1 MLPGGVLGTS
11 ASRKKGDQV
20 RRNSIFTKR
29 WVKGSAV
36 LVATA
41 ATLVFANPQQAIATP
56 LKGVDSA
63 TVSQS
68 ASNVVDIDFADG
80 IKGRITFLEDGIFR
94 YNVDPKGEFSDY
106 ATPRSKSHTAK
117 IQAQP
122 DTSDTYSK
130 PSATVADKGDTIEI
144 TGGKATV
151 ILDKAT
157 GKMSIKSGDR
167 VVVSESASLDL
178 DKKGTVQTLAKEKS
192 ENFFGGGTQNGRF
205 LHTNQTIAISNT
217 NNWTDGGVASPNPFY
232 WTSDGYGVLRN
243 TFAEGSYDFGS
254 TDSSTVT
261 TLHSENEFDAYY
273 FVATNEGA
281 SNVATEML
289 QDYYK
294 VTGNPVLLPE
304 YGFYLGHL
312 NAYNR
317 DGWSTTSGQ
326 KKWET
331 KGSKSSS
338 EKGDVKYESGMSTGY
353 KLDGTLA
360 AETLNGE
367 GPTVD
372 AENMKATDFDRQF
385 SARQVIDDYEDNDM
399 PLGWFLPND
408 GYGAGYGQNGY
419 YKTGGVNS
427 DGASSADRLNA
438 VRANVDNLKK
448 FTEYANSKGVS
459 TGLWTQSNLEPDS
472 NPETPWHLLRDFD
485 AEVKTG
491 GITTL
496 KTDVAWV
503 GSGYSFGL
511 NGIKTAYDTVTTGAN
526 KRPNII
532 TLDGWAGTQ
541 RFGGIWTGDQYG
553 GNWEYIRF
561 HIPTSIGQSLS
572 GNPNIGSDMDGI
584 FGGDPIISARDY
596 QWKTFTPSML
606 DMDGWGTYRKSPMTH
621 GDPYTGIS
629 RFYLKLKAQLM
640 PYIYTSAASAAN
652 IDTGNGDAGLP
663 MIRAML
669 LSDNSEY
676 AASTSTQ
683 YQYMFGE
690 NFLVA
695 PVYQDTQADENGNDI
710 RNGIYLPNYG
720 TDENPTIWI
729 DYFSGKQYRGGQV
742 LNNYEAPLWKLPLFV
757 KANAIVPMYAENNNP
772 EAVSDTN
779 TKGTDRSQ
787 RIVEFFAT
795 EGDGTFTQYEDD
807 GSSIENNTTEDDSY
821 GTIDNISYG
830 EHVSTVYRSKA
841 AGGTATFTAEASQ
854 GGYNGYDSNR
864 TTTFVAN
871 VSAKPM
877 SVVAKNGGSALNV
890 VEVDSQETFDTATPE
905 AGQAVYFY
913 SETPNLNH
921 YGSDVDGTEAERG
934 ESFNNTKI
942 TTNPKV
948 YVKFAKTDVAAAAQ
962 TLELGGFV
970 NADATLTADRLNESL
985 SAPTNLAAP
994 EDVTTPTSIKLTWGK
1009 VDGATSYD
1017 LKVDGTVFAV
1027 GDAAE
1032 FTHTDLAYN
1041 SKHTYQIRSRNAEG
1055 YSAWSDVLEANSALD
1070 PWRNVPDAEQIT
1082 WEGSLYGS
1090 HKAELAF
1097 DHEFQSG
1104 DGGFHSGGN
1113 DLGKALTVDYG
1124 RAYKLDKLE
1133 YYPRDDAGNG
1143 TVTKM
1148 RVETSLDGVHWTSQ
1162 EVDWARS
1169 ADCKTVAFDGTVAA
1183 RYVRMT
1189 PLASVG
1195 NFFSASEI
1203 AIYKTDGTDGFAVGS
1218 NLNKA
1223 TISDGDYSNMK
1234 NYLGLENREPDTPTF
1249 GSQIRD
1255 HFADLNDNGVYDVY
1269 DYSFTM
1275 AGLDGGTKQKG
1286 KVAGSLAVIPS
1297 KTEVEAGD
1305 EITVDVYAADAKNV
1319 NALGALVNFKSDQF
1333 EFVSE
1338 SIAQDGSTAGMEN
1351 LSREKVQFADRTQ
1364 TINLAFANRGDGK
1377 LYNGTGA
1384 VASFKLKAKTAG
1396 KVELPSTSWLIGPAC
1411 DALEFASDGTVT
1423 MPDVPQPTVAEYGQ
1437 DAFNITMTNDEL
1449 TTDDGT
1455 NVEKLI
1461 QQKSYNALF
1470 DNNEGDNG
1478 FEFLWNWNANWD
1490 SEGKLP
1496 SYVKLPTTMTF
1507 AFKTPSKL
1515 DSVEVVN
1522 RNGGN
1527 GTVQK
1532 IKAVVT
1538 FEDGSTQEFAG
1549 GEYDSFRARYAFG
1562 FSAENKGKKATK
1574 VEVTP
1579 LEASGDQ
1586 MLTLREVNF
1595 NYTQGVEAIEGVEL
1609 GKNQTEFFEGDVTLV
1624 DAKATPES
1632 AGYPYVTVESSD
1644 PSVVSVSAVQAGDS
1658 VSYYLR
1664 ANKAGKATITVA
1676 SVLDPSKTASY
1687 EVEVKAGVDTSALVA
1702 ALSKAA
1708 GYSESVYTKDSYAA
1722 ITTAVEAAQKLL
1734 DGGQGS
1740 YSKKDVA
1747 DATVKIEKAIDG
1759 LKMRPVD
1766 EKILINTPENRK
1778 NVKVARFSSEADYE
1792 GSNAV
1797 NALDGDERTL
1807 WHSDWAHGTGMPQY
1821 LSVDLG
1827 RDYDL
1832 TDVTFLP
1839 RQDGGTNGDIFEAEI
1854 LVSDTADG
1862 YEMGTAA
1869 SMGTFAFDNDGRVL
1883 TDRGDW
1889 KQMSFGAARGRYVTV
1904 KVIHAGGGDVDAYC
1918 SMAELKFYGTA
1929 VLDPV
1934 AKDDLATAIEKV
1946 DAEVAAGDLKAG
1958 DYTEAS
1964 WTALENALASA
1975 RAILSDENA
1984 TQDEVDQALRA
1995 LESARGALEK
2005 TPVAPVEN
2013 PTKKQLKALVKQ
2025 AKETDTRGKTAE
2037 SVKALTD
2044 AITYAEDVLGDENAS
2059 DTQIQAAYGQL
2070 KLAIES
2076 LKDAD
2081 SGNQGGSGN
2090 QGSGNGSNGGNQAGK
2105 PAGDK
2110 AQGSKKNGSA
2120 IPNTGDQTAATVA
2133 TVGGLGAIIAAIGAF
2148 FHRRSKAK

>member
-1 MLPGGVLGTS
+1 
-11 ASRKKGDQV
+11 
-20 RRNSIFTKR
+20 
-29 WVKGSAV
+29 
-36 LVATA
+36 
-41 ATLVFANPQQAIATP
+41 
-56 LKGVDSA
+56 
-63 TVSQS
+63 
-68 ASNVVDIDFADG
+68 
-80 IKGRITFLEDGIFR
+80 
-94 YNVDPKGEFSDY
+94 
-106 ATPRSKSHTAK
+106 
-117 IQAQP
+117 
-122 DTSDTYSK
+122 
-130 PSATVADKGDTIEI
+130 
-144 TGGKATV
+144 
-151 ILDKAT
+151 
-157 GKMSIKSGDR
+157 
-167 VVVSESASLDL
+167 
-178 DKKGTVQTLAKEKS
+178 
-192 ENFFGGGTQNGRF
+192 
-205 LHTNQTIAISNT
+205 
-217 NNWTDGGVASPNPFY
+217 
-232 WTSDGYGVLRN
+232 
-243 TFAEGSYDFGS
+243 
-254 TDSSTVT
+254 
-261 TLHSENEFDAYY
+261 
-273 FVATNEGA
+273 
-281 SNVATEML
+281 
-289 QDYYK
+289 
-294 VTGNPVLLPE
+294 
-304 YGFYLGHL
+304 
-312 NAYNR
+312 
-317 DGWSTTSGQ
+317 
-326 KKWET
+326 
-331 KGSKSSS
+331 
-338 EKGDVKYESGMSTGY
+338 
-353 KLDGTLA
+353 
-360 AETLNGE
+360 
-367 GPTVD
+367 
-372 AENMKATDFDRQF
+372 
-385 SARQVIDDYEDNDM
+385 
-399 PLGWFLPND
+399 
-408 GYGAGYGQNGY
+408 
-419 YKTGGVNS
+419 
-427 DGASSADRLNA
+427 
-438 VRANVDNLKK
+438 
-448 FTEYANSKGVS
+448 
-459 TGLWTQSNLEPDS
+459 
-472 NPETPWHLLRDFD
+472 
-485 AEVKTG
+485 
-491 GITTL
+491 
-496 KTDVAWV
+496 
-503 GSGYSFGL
+503 
-511 NGIKTAYDTVTTGAN
+511 
-526 KRPNII
+526 
-532 TLDGWAGTQ
+532 
-541 RFGGIWTGDQYG
+541 
-553 GNWEYIRF
+553 
-561 HIPTSIGQSLS
+561 
-572 GNPNIGSDMDGI
+572 
-584 FGGDPIISARDY
+584 
-596 QWKTFTPSML
+596 ML

-652 IDTGNGDAGLP
+652 IDTGNGDTGLP

-695 PVYQDTQADENGNDI
+695 PVYQDTQADENGNDV

-772 EAVSDTN
+772 EAVTETN
-779 TKGTDRSQ
+779 TKGTNRSQ

-795 EGDGTFTQYEDD
+795 EGEGSFTQYEDD

-830 EHVSTVYRSKA
+830 EHVSTVYKSSVV
-841 AGGTATFTAEASQ
+841 GGTATFTAEASQ
-854 GGYNGYDSNR
+854 GGYSGYDSNR

-871 VSAKPM
+871 VSAKPT
-877 SVVAKNGGSALNV
+877 SVSAKNGGSALNV
-890 VEVDSQETFDTATPE
+890 VEVDSQEAFDAATPE

-913 SETPNLNH
+913 NETPNLNH
-921 YGSDVDGTEAERG
+921 YGSDAGSTEAEQG

-948 YVKFAKTDVAAAAQ
+948 YVKFAKTDVATAAQ
-962 TLELGGFV
+962 TLELGDFV
-970 NADATLTADRLNESL
+970 NADATLAADRFNENL
-985 SAPTNLAAP
+985 SAPANLAAP
-994 EDVTTPTSIKLTWGK
+994 EDATTPTSIKLTWGK

-1041 SKHTYQIRSRNAEG
+1041 SKHTYQIRSRNADG

-1070 PWRNVPDAEQIT
+1070 PWRNVPEAEEIT

-1148 RVETSLDGVHWTSQ
+1148 RIETSLDGVHWTTQ
-1162 EVDWARS
+1162 EVDWERS
-1169 ADCKTVAFDGTVAA
+1169 AACKTVAFDGAVAA

-1223 TISDGDYSNMK
+1223 TVSDGDYSNMK
-1234 NYLGLENREPDTPTF
+1234 NYLGLENREPDTSTF
-1249 GSQIRD
+1249 DSQIRA
-1255 HFADLNDNGVYDVY
+1255 HFADLNGNGVYDVY

-1275 AGLDGGTKQKG
+1275 AALDGGTKQKG
-1286 KVAGSLAVIPS
+1286 KAAGTLAVIPS
-1297 KTEVEAGD
+1297 KMEVEAGD
-1305 EITVDVYAADAKNV
+1305 EITVDVYATDAENI
-1319 NALGALVNFKSDQF
+1319 NALGALVNFNSDQF
-1333 EFVSE
+1333 EYVSE
-1338 SIAQDGSTAGMEN
+1338 SIAQDASTAGMEN
-1351 LSREKVQFADRTQ
+1351 LSREKVQFTDGHQ
-1364 TINLAFANRGDGK
+1364 TINLAFANRGDAK
-1377 LYNGTGA
+1377 LFNSTGV

-1396 KVELPSTSWLIGPAC
+1396 KVELPSTSWLVGPAC
-1411 DALEFASDGTVT
+1411 DALEFVSDGTVT
-1423 MPDVPQPTVAEYGQ
+1423 MPGVPQPTKSEYVR
-1437 DAFNITMTNDEL
+1437 DAFDITMTNDEL
-1449 TTDDGT
+1449 PTDDGT

-1461 QQKSYNALF
+1461 QQKSYDGLF
-1470 DNNEGDNG
+1470 DNNEGGND
-1478 FEFLWNWNANWD
+1478 FEFLWNYGPNWID
-1490 SEGKLP
+1490 GKMP
-1496 SYVKLPTTMTF
+1496 TYVKLPATMTF

-1532 IKAVVT
+1532 IKSVVT
-1538 FEDGSTQEFAG
+1538 FEDGSTQEFSG
-1549 GEYDSFRARYAFG
+1549 GSFDSYQARYAFG
-1562 FSAENKGKKATK
+1562 LSAENKGKKATK
-1574 VEVTP
+1574 VEITP

-1586 MLTLREVNF
+1586 MLTLREINF

-1609 GKNQTEFFEGDVTLV
+1609 GKNQTEFFEGDVSLV

-1687 EVEVKAGVDTSALVA
+1687 EVEVKAGVDTSALMA

-1722 ITTAVEAAQKLL
+1722 LTAAVEAAQKLL

-1747 DATVKIEKAIDG
+1747 DATAKIEKAIDG

-1766 EKILINTPENRK
+1766 EKSLINTPENRE
-1778 NVKVARFSSEADYE
+1778 NVKVTGFSSEADYE

-1797 NALDGDERTL
+1797 NALDGDEQTL
-1807 WHSDWAHGTGMPQY
+1807 WHSDWAYKAGMPQY
-1821 LSVDLG
+1821 LTVDLG

-1839 RQDGGTNGDIFEAEI
+1839 RQDGGTNGDIFEAEV

-1862 YEMGTAA
+1862 YEMGPAT
-1869 SMGTFAFDNDGRVL
+1869 SMGTFTFDNDGRVL

-1904 KVIHAGGGDVDAYC
+1904 KVLHAGGGSVDAYC

-1929 VLDPV
+1929 VPNPV
-1934 AKDDLATAIEKV
+1934 AKDDLTAAIEKV
-1946 DAEVAAGDLKAG
+1946 DAEVAAGDLKAS
-1958 DYTEAS
+1958 DYTDAS
-1964 WTALENALASA
+1964 WTAFQNALASA
-1975 RAILSDENA
+1975 RAILNDENA
-1984 TQDEVDQALRA
+1984 TQDEVDQALKA
-1995 LESARGALEK
+1995 LESARDALEK
-2005 TPVAPVEN
+2005 TPVTPVEN

-2025 AKETDTRGKTAE
+2025 AKETDTRGKTDE

-2059 DTQIQAAYGQL
+2059 DIQLQAAYDQL

-2110 AQGSKKNGSA
+2110 AQGSKKSGSA

-2133 TVGGLGAIIAAIGAF
+2133 AVGGLGAIIAAIGAF
-2148 FHRRSKAK
+2148 FHCRSKAK

>member
-1 MLPGGVLGTS
+1 
-11 ASRKKGDQV
+11 
-20 RRNSIFTKR
+20 
-29 WVKGSAV
+29 
-36 LVATA
+36 
-41 ATLVFANPQQAIATP
+41 
-56 LKGVDSA
+56 
-63 TVSQS
+63 
-68 ASNVVDIDFADG
+68 
-80 IKGRITFLEDGIFR
+80 
-94 YNVDPKGEFSDY
+94 
-106 ATPRSKSHTAK
+106 
-117 IQAQP
+117 
-122 DTSDTYSK
+122 
-130 PSATVADKGDTIEI
+130 
-144 TGGKATV
+144 
-151 ILDKAT
+151 
-157 GKMSIKSGDR
+157 
-167 VVVSESASLDL
+167 
-178 DKKGTVQTLAKEKS
+178 
-192 ENFFGGGTQNGRF
+192 
-205 LHTNQTIAISNT
+205 
-217 NNWTDGGVASPNPFY
+217 
-232 WTSDGYGVLRN
+232 
-243 TFAEGSYDFGS
+243 
-254 TDSSTVT
+254 
-261 TLHSENEFDAYY
+261 
-273 FVATNEGA
+273 
-281 SNVATEML
+281 
-289 QDYYK
+289 
-294 VTGNPVLLPE
+294 
-304 YGFYLGHL
+304 
-312 NAYNR
+312 
-317 DGWSTTSGQ
+317 
-326 KKWET
+326 
-331 KGSKSSS
+331 
-338 EKGDVKYESGMSTGY
+338 
-353 KLDGTLA
+353 
-360 AETLNGE
+360 
-367 GPTVD
+367 
-372 AENMKATDFDRQF
+372 
-385 SARQVIDDYEDNDM
+385 
-399 PLGWFLPND
+399 
-408 GYGAGYGQNGY
+408 
-419 YKTGGVNS
+419 
-427 DGASSADRLNA
+427 
-438 VRANVDNLKK
+438 
-448 FTEYANSKGVS
+448 
-459 TGLWTQSNLEPDS
+459 
-472 NPETPWHLLRDFD
+472 
-485 AEVKTG
+485 
-491 GITTL
+491 
-496 KTDVAWV
+496 
-503 GSGYSFGL
+503 
-511 NGIKTAYDTVTTGAN
+511 
-526 KRPNII
+526 
-532 TLDGWAGTQ
+532 
-541 RFGGIWTGDQYG
+541 
-553 GNWEYIRF
+553 
-561 HIPTSIGQSLS
+561 
-572 GNPNIGSDMDGI
+572 
-584 FGGDPIISARDY
+584 
-596 QWKTFTPSML
+596 ML

-652 IDTGNGDAGLP
+652 IDTGNGDTGLP

-695 PVYQDTQADENGNDI
+695 PVYQDTQADENGNDV

-772 EAVSDTN
+772 EAVTETN
-779 TKGTDRSQ
+779 TKGTNRSQ

-795 EGDGTFTQYEDD
+795 EGEGSFTQYEDD
-807 GSSIENNTTEDDSY
+807 GSSIENNATEDDSY

-830 EHVSTVYRSKA
+830 EHVSTVYKSSVV
-841 AGGTATFTAEASQ
+841 GGTATFTAEASQ
-854 GGYNGYDSNR
+854 GGYSGYDSNR

-871 VSAKPM
+871 VSAKPT
-877 SVVAKNGGSALNV
+877 SVSAKNGGSALNV
-890 VEVDSQETFDTATPE
+890 VEVDSQEAFDAATPE

-913 SETPNLNH
+913 NETPNLNH
-921 YGSDVDGTEAERG
+921 YGSDAGSTEAEQG

-948 YVKFAKTDVAAAAQ
+948 YVKFAKTDVATAAQ
-962 TLELGGFV
+962 TLELGDFV
-970 NADATLTADRLNESL
+970 NADATLAADRFNENL
-985 SAPTNLAAP
+985 SAPANLAAP
-994 EDVTTPTSIKLTWGK
+994 EDATTPTSIKLTWGK

-1041 SKHTYQIRSRNAEG
+1041 SKHTYQIRSRNADG

-1070 PWRNVPDAEQIT
+1070 PWRNVPEAEEIT

-1148 RVETSLDGVHWTSQ
+1148 RIETSLDGVHWTTQ
-1162 EVDWARS
+1162 EVDWERS
-1169 ADCKTVAFDGTVAA
+1169 AACKTVAFDGAVAA

-1223 TISDGDYSNMK
+1223 TVSDGDYSNMK
-1234 NYLGLENREPDTPTF
+1234 NYLGLENREPDTSTF
-1249 GSQIRD
+1249 DSQIRA
-1255 HFADLNDNGVYDVY
+1255 HFADLNGNGVYDVY

-1275 AGLDGGTKQKG
+1275 AALDGGTKQKG
-1286 KVAGSLAVIPS
+1286 KAAGTLAVIPS
-1297 KTEVEAGD
+1297 KMEVEAGD
-1305 EITVDVYAADAKNV
+1305 EITVDVYATDAENI
-1319 NALGALVNFKSDQF
+1319 NALGALVNFNSDQF
-1333 EFVSE
+1333 EYVSE
-1338 SIAQDGSTAGMEN
+1338 SIAQDASTAGMEN
-1351 LSREKVQFADRTQ
+1351 LSREKVQFTDGHQ
-1364 TINLAFANRGDGK
+1364 TINLAFANRGDAK
-1377 LYNGTGA
+1377 LFNSTGV

-1396 KVELPSTSWLIGPAC
+1396 KVELPSTSWLVGPAC
-1411 DALEFASDGTVT
+1411 DALEFVSDGTVT
-1423 MPDVPQPTVAEYGQ
+1423 MPGVPQPTKSEYGR
-1437 DAFNITMTNDEL
+1437 DAFDITMTNDEL
-1449 TTDDGT
+1449 PTDDGT

-1461 QQKSYNALF
+1461 QQKSYDGLF
-1470 DNNEGDNG
+1470 DNNEGGND
-1478 FEFLWNWNANWD
+1478 FEFLWNYGPNWID
-1490 SEGKLP
+1490 GKMP
-1496 SYVKLPTTMTF
+1496 TYVKLPATMTF

-1532 IKAVVT
+1532 IKSVVT
-1538 FEDGSTQEFAG
+1538 FEDGSTQEFSG
-1549 GEYDSFRARYAFG
+1549 GSFDSYQARYAFG
-1562 FSAENKGKKATK
+1562 LSAENKGKKATK
-1574 VEVTP
+1574 VEITP

-1586 MLTLREVNF
+1586 MLTLREINF

-1687 EVEVKAGVDTSALVA
+1687 EVEVKAGVDTSALMA

-1722 ITTAVEAAQKLL
+1722 LTAAVEAAQKLL

-1747 DATVKIEKAIDG
+1747 DATAKIEKAIDG

-1766 EKILINTPENRK
+1766 EKSLINTPENRE
-1778 NVKVARFSSEADYE
+1778 NVKVTGFSSEADYE

-1797 NALDGDERTL
+1797 NALDGDEQTL
-1807 WHSDWAHGTGMPQY
+1807 WHSDWAYKAGMPQY
-1821 LSVDLG
+1821 LTVDLG

-1869 SMGTFAFDNDGRVL
+1869 SMGTFAFDNDGCVL

-1904 KVIHAGGGDVDAYC
+1904 KVIHAGGDDVDAYC

-1929 VLDPV
+1929 VPDPV

-1975 RAILSDENA
+1975 RAILSDEDA

-2005 TPVAPVEN
+2005 TPVVPVEN

-2025 AKETDTRGKTAE
+2025 AKETDTRGKTDE

-2059 DTQIQAAYGQL
+2059 DTQLQAAYDQL

-2076 LKDAD
+2076 LRDAD

-2120 IPNTGDQTAATVA
+2120 IPNTGDQTAATVV

>member
-1 MLPGGVLGTS
+1 M
-11 ASRKKGDQV
+11 
-20 RRNSIFTKR
+20 
-29 WVKGSAV
+29 SAV
-36 LVATA
+36 
-41 ATLVFANPQQAIATP
+41 P
-56 LKGVDSA
+56 
-63 TVSQS
+63 
-68 ASNVVDIDFADG
+68 DIDFADG

-367 GPTVD
+367 GPSVD
-372 AENMKATDFDRQF
+372 TENMKATDFDRQF

-448 FTEYANSKGVS
+448 FTEYANSKGVN
-459 TGLWTQSNLEPDS
+459 TGLWTQS
-472 NPETPWHLLRDFD
+472 
-485 AEVKTG
+485 
-491 GITTL
+491 
-496 KTDVAWV
+496 
-503 GSGYSFGL
+503 
-511 NGIKTAYDTVTTGAN
+511 
-526 KRPNII
+526 
-532 TLDGWAGTQ
+532 
-541 RFGGIWTGDQYG
+541 
-553 GNWEYIRF
+553 
-561 HIPTSIGQSLS
+561 
-572 GNPNIGSDMDGI
+572 
-584 FGGDPIISARDY
+584 
-596 QWKTFTPSML
+596 
-606 DMDGWGTYRKSPMTH
+606 
-621 GDPYTGIS
+621 
-629 RFYLKLKAQLM
+629 
-640 PYIYTSAASAAN
+640 
-652 IDTGNGDAGLP
+652 
-663 MIRAML
+663 
-669 LSDNSEY
+669 
-676 AASTSTQ
+676 
-683 YQYMFGE
+683 
-690 NFLVA
+690 
-695 PVYQDTQADENGNDI
+695 
-710 RNGIYLPNYG
+710 
-720 TDENPTIWI
+720 
-729 DYFSGKQYRGGQV
+729 
-742 LNNYEAPLWKLPLFV
+742 
-757 KANAIVPMYAENNNP
+757 
-772 EAVSDTN
+772 
-779 TKGTDRSQ
+779 
-787 RIVEFFAT
+787 
-795 EGDGTFTQYEDD
+795 
-807 GSSIENNTTEDDSY
+807 
-821 GTIDNISYG
+821 
-830 EHVSTVYRSKA
+830 
-841 AGGTATFTAEASQ
+841 
-854 GGYNGYDSNR
+854 
-864 TTTFVAN
+864 
-871 VSAKPM
+871 
-877 SVVAKNGGSALNV
+877 
-890 VEVDSQETFDTATPE
+890 
-905 AGQAVYFY
+905 
-913 SETPNLNH
+913 
-921 YGSDVDGTEAERG
+921 
-934 ESFNNTKI
+934 
-942 TTNPKV
+942 
-948 YVKFAKTDVAAAAQ
+948 
-962 TLELGGFV
+962 
-970 NADATLTADRLNESL
+970 
-985 SAPTNLAAP
+985 
-994 EDVTTPTSIKLTWGK
+994 
-1009 VDGATSYD
+1009 
-1017 LKVDGTVFAV
+1017 
-1027 GDAAE
+1027 
-1032 FTHTDLAYN
+1032 
-1041 SKHTYQIRSRNAEG
+1041 
-1055 YSAWSDVLEANSALD
+1055 
-1070 PWRNVPDAEQIT
+1070 
-1082 WEGSLYGS
+1082 
-1090 HKAELAF
+1090 
-1097 DHEFQSG
+1097 
-1104 DGGFHSGGN
+1104 
-1113 DLGKALTVDYG
+1113 
-1124 RAYKLDKLE
+1124 
-1133 YYPRDDAGNG
+1133 
-1143 TVTKM
+1143 
-1148 RVETSLDGVHWTSQ
+1148 
-1162 EVDWARS
+1162 
-1169 ADCKTVAFDGTVAA
+1169 
-1183 RYVRMT
+1183 
-1189 PLASVG
+1189 
-1195 NFFSASEI
+1195 
-1203 AIYKTDGTDGFAVGS
+1203 
-1218 NLNKA
+1218 
-1223 TISDGDYSNMK
+1223 
-1234 NYLGLENREPDTPTF
+1234 NREPDTPTF

-1423 MPDVPQPTVAEYGQ
+1423 MPDAPQPTVAEYGQ

-1478 FEFLWNWNANWD
+1478 FEFLWNLPGNWD

-1562 FSAENKGKKATK
+1562 LSAENKGKKATK

-1664 ANKAGKATITVA
+1664 ANKAGKAKITVA

-1722 ITTAVEAAQKLL
+1722 LTAAVEAAQKLL

-1747 DATVKIEKAIDG
+1747 DATAKIEKAIDG

-1778 NVKVARFSSEADYE
+1778 NVKVAGFSSEADYE

-1889 KQMSFGAARGRYVTV
+1889 KQMSFGAVRGRYVTV
-1904 KVIHAGGGDVDAYC
+1904 KVIHAGGGNVDAYC

-1929 VLDPV
+1929 VPDPV

-2025 AKETDTRGKTAE
+2025 AKETDTRGKTTE

-2044 AITYAEDVLGDENAS
+2044 AITYAEDVLGEENAS
-2059 DTQIQAAYGQL
+2059 DTQLQAAYDQL

>member
-1 MLPGGVLGTS
+1 
-11 ASRKKGDQV
+11 
-20 RRNSIFTKR
+20 
-29 WVKGSAV
+29 
-36 LVATA
+36 
-41 ATLVFANPQQAIATP
+41 
-56 LKGVDSA
+56 
-63 TVSQS
+63 
-68 ASNVVDIDFADG
+68 
-80 IKGRITFLEDGIFR
+80 
-94 YNVDPKGEFSDY
+94 
-106 ATPRSKSHTAK
+106 
-117 IQAQP
+117 
-122 DTSDTYSK
+122 
-130 PSATVADKGDTIEI
+130 
-144 TGGKATV
+144 
-151 ILDKAT
+151 
-157 GKMSIKSGDR
+157 
-167 VVVSESASLDL
+167 
-178 DKKGTVQTLAKEKS
+178 
-192 ENFFGGGTQNGRF
+192 
-205 LHTNQTIAISNT
+205 
-217 NNWTDGGVASPNPFY
+217 
-232 WTSDGYGVLRN
+232 
-243 TFAEGSYDFGS
+243 
-254 TDSSTVT
+254 
-261 TLHSENEFDAYY
+261 
-273 FVATNEGA
+273 
-281 SNVATEML
+281 
-289 QDYYK
+289 
-294 VTGNPVLLPE
+294 
-304 YGFYLGHL
+304 
-312 NAYNR
+312 
-317 DGWSTTSGQ
+317 
-326 KKWET
+326 
-331 KGSKSSS
+331 
-338 EKGDVKYESGMSTGY
+338 
-353 KLDGTLA
+353 
-360 AETLNGE
+360 
-367 GPTVD
+367 
-372 AENMKATDFDRQF
+372 
-385 SARQVIDDYEDNDM
+385 
-399 PLGWFLPND
+399 
-408 GYGAGYGQNGY
+408 
-419 YKTGGVNS
+419 
-427 DGASSADRLNA
+427 
-438 VRANVDNLKK
+438 
-448 FTEYANSKGVS
+448 
-459 TGLWTQSNLEPDS
+459 
-472 NPETPWHLLRDFD
+472 
-485 AEVKTG
+485 
-491 GITTL
+491 
-496 KTDVAWV
+496 
-503 GSGYSFGL
+503 
-511 NGIKTAYDTVTTGAN
+511 
-526 KRPNII
+526 
-532 TLDGWAGTQ
+532 
-541 RFGGIWTGDQYG
+541 
-553 GNWEYIRF
+553 
-561 HIPTSIGQSLS
+561 
-572 GNPNIGSDMDGI
+572 
-584 FGGDPIISARDY
+584 
-596 QWKTFTPSML
+596 ML

-652 IDTGNGDAGLP
+652 IDTGNGDTGLP

-695 PVYQDTQADENGNDI
+695 PVYQDTQADENGNDV

-772 EAVSDTN
+772 EAVTETN
-779 TKGTDRSQ
+779 TKGTNRSQ

-795 EGDGTFTQYEDD
+795 EGEGSFTQYEDD

-830 EHVSTVYRSKA
+830 EHVSTVYKSSVV
-841 AGGTATFTAEASQ
+841 GGTATFTAEASQ
-854 GGYNGYDSNR
+854 GGYSGYDSNR

-871 VSAKPM
+871 VSAKPT
-877 SVVAKNGGSALNV
+877 SVSAKNGGSALNV
-890 VEVDSQETFDTATPE
+890 VEVDSQEAFDAATPE

-913 SETPNLNH
+913 NETPNLNH
-921 YGSDVDGTEAERG
+921 YGSDAGSTEAEQG

-948 YVKFAKTDVAAAAQ
+948 YVKFAKTDVATAAQ
-962 TLELGGFV
+962 TLELGDFV
-970 NADATLTADRLNESL
+970 NADATLAADRFNENL
-985 SAPTNLAAP
+985 SAPANLAAP
-994 EDVTTPTSIKLTWGK
+994 EDATTPTSIKLTWGK

-1041 SKHTYQIRSRNAEG
+1041 SKHTYQIRSRNADG
-1055 YSAWSDVLEANSALD
+1055 YSAWSDVLETNSALD
-1070 PWRNVPDAEQIT
+1070 PWRNVPEAEEIT

-1148 RVETSLDGVHWTSQ
+1148 RIETSLDGVHWTTQ
-1162 EVDWARS
+1162 EVDWERS
-1169 ADCKTVAFDGTVAA
+1169 AACKTVAFDGAVAA

-1223 TISDGDYSNMK
+1223 TVSDGDYSNMK
-1234 NYLGLENREPDTPTF
+1234 NYLGLENREPDTSTF
-1249 GSQIRD
+1249 DSQIRA
-1255 HFADLNDNGVYDVY
+1255 HFADLNGNGVYDVY

-1275 AGLDGGTKQKG
+1275 AALDGGTKQKG
-1286 KVAGSLAVIPS
+1286 KAAGTLAVIPS
-1297 KTEVEAGD
+1297 KMEVEAGD
-1305 EITVDVYAADAKNV
+1305 EITVDVYATDAENI
-1319 NALGALVNFKSDQF
+1319 NALGALVNFNSDQF
-1333 EFVSE
+1333 EYVSE
-1338 SIAQDGSTAGMEN
+1338 SIAQDASTAGMEN
-1351 LSREKVQFADRTQ
+1351 LSREKVQFTDGHQ
-1364 TINLAFANRGDGK
+1364 TINLAFANRGDAK
-1377 LYNGTGA
+1377 LFNSTGV

-1396 KVELPSTSWLIGPAC
+1396 KVELPSTSWLVGPAC
-1411 DALEFASDGTVT
+1411 DALEFVSDGTVT
-1423 MPDVPQPTVAEYGQ
+1423 MPGVPQPTKSEYGR
-1437 DAFNITMTNDEL
+1437 DAFDITMTNDEL
-1449 TTDDGT
+1449 PTDDGT

-1461 QQKSYNALF
+1461 QQKSYDGLF
-1470 DNNEGDNG
+1470 DNNEGGND
-1478 FEFLWNWNANWD
+1478 FEFLWNYGPNWID
-1490 SEGKLP
+1490 GKMP
-1496 SYVKLPTTMTF
+1496 TYVKLPATMTF

-1532 IKAVVT
+1532 IKSVVT
-1538 FEDGSTQEFAG
+1538 FEDGSTQEFSG
-1549 GEYDSFRARYAFG
+1549 GSFDSYQARYAFG
-1562 FSAENKGKKATK
+1562 LSAENKGKKATK
-1574 VEVTP
+1574 VEITP

-1586 MLTLREVNF
+1586 MLTLREINF

-1687 EVEVKAGVDTSALVA
+1687 EVEVKAGVDTSALMA

-1722 ITTAVEAAQKLL
+1722 LTAAVEAAQKLL

-1747 DATVKIEKAIDG
+1747 DATAKIEKAIDG

-1766 EKILINTPENRK
+1766 EKSLINTPENRE
-1778 NVKVARFSSEADYE
+1778 NVKVTGFSSEADYE

-1797 NALDGDERTL
+1797 NALDGDEQTL
-1807 WHSDWAHGTGMPQY
+1807 WHSDWAYKAGMPQY
-1821 LSVDLG
+1821 LTVDLG

-1839 RQDGGTNGDIFEAEI
+1839 RQDGGTNGDIFEAEV

-1862 YEMGTAA
+1862 YEMGTAT
-1869 SMGTFAFDNDGRVL
+1869 SMGTFTFDNDGRVL

-1904 KVIHAGGGDVDAYC
+1904 KVLHAGGGSVDAYC

-1929 VLDPV
+1929 VPNPV
-1934 AKDDLATAIEKV
+1934 AKDDLTAAIEKV
-1946 DAEVAAGDLKAG
+1946 DAEVAAGDLKAS

-1964 WTALENALASA
+1964 WTAFQNALASA
-1975 RAILSDENA
+1975 RAILNDENA
-1984 TQDEVDQALRA
+1984 TQDEVDQALKA
-1995 LESARGALEK
+1995 LESARDALEK
-2005 TPVAPVEN
+2005 TPVTPVEN

-2025 AKETDTRGKTAE
+2025 AKETDTRGKTDE

-2059 DTQIQAAYGQL
+2059 DIQLQAAYDQL

-2081 SGNQGGSGN
+2081 SGN

-2105 PAGDK
+2105 PAGGK
-2110 AQGSKKNGSA
+2110 AQGSKKSGSA
-2120 IPNTGDQTAATVA
+2120 IPNTGDQTAAAVA
-2133 TVGGLGAIIAAIGAF
+2133 AVGGLGAIIAAIGAF

>member
-1 MLPGGVLGTS
+1 M
-11 ASRKKGDQV
+11 
-20 RRNSIFTKR
+20 
-29 WVKGSAV
+29 
-36 LVATA
+36 
-41 ATLVFANPQQAIATP
+41 
-56 LKGVDSA
+56 
-63 TVSQS
+63 
-68 ASNVVDIDFADG
+68 
-80 IKGRITFLEDGIFR
+80 
-94 YNVDPKGEFSDY
+94 
-106 ATPRSKSHTAK
+106 
-117 IQAQP
+117 
-122 DTSDTYSK
+122 
-130 PSATVADKGDTIEI
+130 
-144 TGGKATV
+144 
-151 ILDKAT
+151 
-157 GKMSIKSGDR
+157 
-167 VVVSESASLDL
+167 
-178 DKKGTVQTLAKEKS
+178 
-192 ENFFGGGTQNGRF
+192 
-205 LHTNQTIAISNT
+205 
-217 NNWTDGGVASPNPFY
+217 
-232 WTSDGYGVLRN
+232 
-243 TFAEGSYDFGS
+243 
-254 TDSSTVT
+254 
-261 TLHSENEFDAYY
+261 
-273 FVATNEGA
+273 
-281 SNVATEML
+281 
-289 QDYYK
+289 
-294 VTGNPVLLPE
+294 
-304 YGFYLGHL
+304 
-312 NAYNR
+312 
-317 DGWSTTSGQ
+317 
-326 KKWET
+326 
-331 KGSKSSS
+331 
-338 EKGDVKYESGMSTGY
+338 
-353 KLDGTLA
+353 
-360 AETLNGE
+360 
-367 GPTVD
+367 
-372 AENMKATDFDRQF
+372 
-385 SARQVIDDYEDNDM
+385 
-399 PLGWFLPND
+399 
-408 GYGAGYGQNGY
+408 
-419 YKTGGVNS
+419 
-427 DGASSADRLNA
+427 
-438 VRANVDNLKK
+438 
-448 FTEYANSKGVS
+448 
-459 TGLWTQSNLEPDS
+459 
-472 NPETPWHLLRDFD
+472 
-485 AEVKTG
+485 
-491 GITTL
+491 
-496 KTDVAWV
+496 
-503 GSGYSFGL
+503 
-511 NGIKTAYDTVTTGAN
+511 
-526 KRPNII
+526 
-532 TLDGWAGTQ
+532 
-541 RFGGIWTGDQYG
+541 
-553 GNWEYIRF
+553 
-561 HIPTSIGQSLS
+561 
-572 GNPNIGSDMDGI
+572 
-584 FGGDPIISARDY
+584 
-596 QWKTFTPSML
+596 
-606 DMDGWGTYRKSPMTH
+606 
-621 GDPYTGIS
+621 
-629 RFYLKLKAQLM
+629 
-640 PYIYTSAASAAN
+640 
-652 IDTGNGDAGLP
+652 
-663 MIRAML
+663 
-669 LSDNSEY
+669 
-676 AASTSTQ
+676 
-683 YQYMFGE
+683 
-690 NFLVA
+690 
-695 PVYQDTQADENGNDI
+695 
-710 RNGIYLPNYG
+710 
-720 TDENPTIWI
+720 
-729 DYFSGKQYRGGQV
+729 
-742 LNNYEAPLWKLPLFV
+742 
-757 KANAIVPMYAENNNP
+757 
-772 EAVSDTN
+772 
-779 TKGTDRSQ
+779 
-787 RIVEFFAT
+787 
-795 EGDGTFTQYEDD
+795 
-807 GSSIENNTTEDDSY
+807 
-821 GTIDNISYG
+821 
-830 EHVSTVYRSKA
+830 
-841 AGGTATFTAEASQ
+841 
-854 GGYNGYDSNR
+854 
-864 TTTFVAN
+864 
-871 VSAKPM
+871 
-877 SVVAKNGGSALNV
+877 
-890 VEVDSQETFDTATPE
+890 
-905 AGQAVYFY
+905 
-913 SETPNLNH
+913 
-921 YGSDVDGTEAERG
+921 
-934 ESFNNTKI
+934 
-942 TTNPKV
+942 
-948 YVKFAKTDVAAAAQ
+948 
-962 TLELGGFV
+962 
-970 NADATLTADRLNESL
+970 
-985 SAPTNLAAP
+985 
-994 EDVTTPTSIKLTWGK
+994 
-1009 VDGATSYD
+1009 
-1017 LKVDGTVFAV
+1017 FAV

-1070 PWRNVPDAEQIT
+1070 PWRNVPDAEEIT

-1478 FEFLWNWNANWD
+1478 FEFLWNWSGNWD

-1562 FSAENKGKKATK
+1562 LSAENKGKKATK

-1664 ANKAGKATITVA
+1664 ANKAGKAKITVA

-1708 GYSESVYTKDSYAA
+1708 GYSESVYTKDSYKALTA
-1722 ITTAVEAAQKLL
+1722 AVEAAQKLL

-1747 DATVKIEKAIDG
+1747 DATAKIEKAIDG

-1778 NVKVARFSSEADYE
+1778 NVKVAGFSSEADYE

-1862 YEMGTAA
+1862 YEMGTAV
-1869 SMGTFAFDNDGRVL
+1869 SMGTFAFDNDGHVL

-1918 SMAELKFYGTA
+1918 SVAELKFYGTA
-1929 VLDPV
+1929 VPDPV

-2059 DTQIQAAYGQL
+2059 DTQLQAAYDQL

>member
-1 MLPGGVLGTS
+1 
-11 ASRKKGDQV
+11 
-20 RRNSIFTKR
+20 
-29 WVKGSAV
+29 
-36 LVATA
+36 
-41 ATLVFANPQQAIATP
+41 
-56 LKGVDSA
+56 
-63 TVSQS
+63 
-68 ASNVVDIDFADG
+68 
-80 IKGRITFLEDGIFR
+80 
-94 YNVDPKGEFSDY
+94 
-106 ATPRSKSHTAK
+106 
-117 IQAQP
+117 
-122 DTSDTYSK
+122 
-130 PSATVADKGDTIEI
+130 
-144 TGGKATV
+144 
-151 ILDKAT
+151 
-157 GKMSIKSGDR
+157 
-167 VVVSESASLDL
+167 
-178 DKKGTVQTLAKEKS
+178 
-192 ENFFGGGTQNGRF
+192 
-205 LHTNQTIAISNT
+205 
-217 NNWTDGGVASPNPFY
+217 
-232 WTSDGYGVLRN
+232 
-243 TFAEGSYDFGS
+243 
-254 TDSSTVT
+254 
-261 TLHSENEFDAYY
+261 
-273 FVATNEGA
+273 
-281 SNVATEML
+281 
-289 QDYYK
+289 
-294 VTGNPVLLPE
+294 
-304 YGFYLGHL
+304 
-312 NAYNR
+312 
-317 DGWSTTSGQ
+317 
-326 KKWET
+326 
-331 KGSKSSS
+331 
-338 EKGDVKYESGMSTGY
+338 
-353 KLDGTLA
+353 
-360 AETLNGE
+360 
-367 GPTVD
+367 
-372 AENMKATDFDRQF
+372 
-385 SARQVIDDYEDNDM
+385 
-399 PLGWFLPND
+399 
-408 GYGAGYGQNGY
+408 
-419 YKTGGVNS
+419 
-427 DGASSADRLNA
+427 
-438 VRANVDNLKK
+438 
-448 FTEYANSKGVS
+448 
-459 TGLWTQSNLEPDS
+459 
-472 NPETPWHLLRDFD
+472 
-485 AEVKTG
+485 
-491 GITTL
+491 
-496 KTDVAWV
+496 
-503 GSGYSFGL
+503 
-511 NGIKTAYDTVTTGAN
+511 
-526 KRPNII
+526 
-532 TLDGWAGTQ
+532 
-541 RFGGIWTGDQYG
+541 
-553 GNWEYIRF
+553 
-561 HIPTSIGQSLS
+561 
-572 GNPNIGSDMDGI
+572 
-584 FGGDPIISARDY
+584 
-596 QWKTFTPSML
+596 
-606 DMDGWGTYRKSPMTH
+606 
-621 GDPYTGIS
+621 
-629 RFYLKLKAQLM
+629 M

-652 IDTGNGDAGLP
+652 IDTGNGDTGLP

-695 PVYQDTQADENGNDI
+695 PVYQDTQADENGNDV

-772 EAVSDTN
+772 EAVTETN
-779 TKGTDRSQ
+779 TKGTNRSQ

-795 EGDGTFTQYEDD
+795 EGEGSFTQYEDD

-830 EHVSTVYRSKA
+830 EHVSTVYKSSVV
-841 AGGTATFTAEASQ
+841 GGTATFTAEASQ
-854 GGYNGYDSNR
+854 GGYSGYDSNR

-871 VSAKPM
+871 VSAKPT
-877 SVVAKNGGSALNV
+877 SVSAKNGGSALNV
-890 VEVDSQETFDTATPE
+890 VEVDSQEAFDAATPE

-913 SETPNLNH
+913 NETPNLNH
-921 YGSDVDGTEAERG
+921 YGSDAGSTEAEQG

-948 YVKFAKTDVAAAAQ
+948 YVKFAKTDVATAAQ
-962 TLELGGFV
+962 TLELGDFV
-970 NADATLTADRLNESL
+970 NADATLAADRFNENL
-985 SAPTNLAAP
+985 SAPANLAAP
-994 EDVTTPTSIKLTWGK
+994 EDATTPTSIKLTWGK

-1041 SKHTYQIRSRNAEG
+1041 SKHTYQIRSRNADG

-1070 PWRNVPDAEQIT
+1070 PWRNVPEAEEIT

-1148 RVETSLDGVHWTSQ
+1148 RIETSLDGVHWTTQ
-1162 EVDWARS
+1162 EVDWERS
-1169 ADCKTVAFDGTVAA
+1169 AACKTVAFDGAVAA

-1223 TISDGDYSNMK
+1223 TVSDGDYSNMK
-1234 NYLGLENREPDTPTF
+1234 NYLGLENREPDTSTF
-1249 GSQIRD
+1249 DSQIRA
-1255 HFADLNDNGVYDVY
+1255 HFADLNGNGVYDVY

-1275 AGLDGGTKQKG
+1275 AALDGGTKQKG
-1286 KVAGSLAVIPS
+1286 KAAGTLAVIPS
-1297 KTEVEAGD
+1297 KMEVEAGD
-1305 EITVDVYAADAKNV
+1305 EITVDVYATDAENI
-1319 NALGALVNFKSDQF
+1319 NALGALVNFNSDQF
-1333 EFVSE
+1333 EYVSE
-1338 SIAQDGSTAGMEN
+1338 SIAQDASTAGMEN
-1351 LSREKVQFADRTQ
+1351 LSREKVQFTDGHQ
-1364 TINLAFANRGDGK
+1364 TINLAFANRGDAK
-1377 LYNGTGA
+1377 LFNSTGV

-1396 KVELPSTSWLIGPAC
+1396 KVELPSTSWLVGPAC
-1411 DALEFASDGTVT
+1411 DALEFVSDGTVT
-1423 MPDVPQPTVAEYGQ
+1423 MPGVPQPTKSEYGR
-1437 DAFNITMTNDEL
+1437 DAFDITMTNDEL
-1449 TTDDGT
+1449 PTDDGT

-1461 QQKSYNALF
+1461 QQKSYDGLF
-1470 DNNEGDNG
+1470 DNNEGGND
-1478 FEFLWNWNANWD
+1478 FEFLWNYGPNWID
-1490 SEGKLP
+1490 GKMP
-1496 SYVKLPTTMTF
+1496 TYVKLPATMTF

-1532 IKAVVT
+1532 IKSVVT
-1538 FEDGSTQEFAG
+1538 FEDGSTQEFSG
-1549 GEYDSFRARYAFG
+1549 GSFDSYQARYAFG
-1562 FSAENKGKKATK
+1562 LSAENKGKKATK
-1574 VEVTP
+1574 VEITP

-1586 MLTLREVNF
+1586 MLTLREINF

-1687 EVEVKAGVDTSALVA
+1687 EVEVKAGVDTSALMA

-1722 ITTAVEAAQKLL
+1722 LTAAVEAAQKLL

-1747 DATVKIEKAIDG
+1747 DATAKIEKAIDG

-1766 EKILINTPENRK
+1766 EKSLINTPENRE
-1778 NVKVARFSSEADYE
+1778 NVKVTGFSSEADYE

-1797 NALDGDERTL
+1797 NALDGDEQTL
-1807 WHSDWAHGTGMPQY
+1807 WHSDWAYKAGMPQY
-1821 LSVDLG
+1821 LTVDLG

-1839 RQDGGTNGDIFEAEI
+1839 RQDGGTNGDIFEAEV

-1862 YEMGTAA
+1862 YEMGTAT
-1869 SMGTFAFDNDGRVL
+1869 SMGTFTFDNDGRVL

-1904 KVIHAGGGDVDAYC
+1904 KVLHAGGGSVDAYC

-1929 VLDPV
+1929 VPNPV
-1934 AKDDLATAIEKV
+1934 AKDDLTAAIEKV
-1946 DAEVAAGDLKAG
+1946 DAEVAAGDLKAS

-1964 WTALENALASA
+1964 WTAFQNALASA
-1975 RAILSDENA
+1975 RAILNDENA
-1984 TQDEVDQALRA
+1984 TQDEVDQALKA
-1995 LESARGALEK
+1995 LESARDALEK
-2005 TPVAPVEN
+2005 TPVTPVEN

-2025 AKETDTRGKTAE
+2025 AKETDTRGKTDE

-2059 DTQIQAAYGQL
+2059 DIQLQAAYDQL

-2081 SGNQGGSGN
+2081 SGN

-2110 AQGSKKNGSA
+2110 AQGSKKSGSA

-2133 TVGGLGAIIAAIGAF
+2133 AVGGLGAIIAAIGAF

>member
-1 MLPGGVLGTS
+1 
-11 ASRKKGDQV
+11 
-20 RRNSIFTKR
+20 
-29 WVKGSAV
+29 
-36 LVATA
+36 
-41 ATLVFANPQQAIATP
+41 
-56 LKGVDSA
+56 
-63 TVSQS
+63 
-68 ASNVVDIDFADG
+68 
-80 IKGRITFLEDGIFR
+80 
-94 YNVDPKGEFSDY
+94 
-106 ATPRSKSHTAK
+106 
-117 IQAQP
+117 
-122 DTSDTYSK
+122 
-130 PSATVADKGDTIEI
+130 
-144 TGGKATV
+144 
-151 ILDKAT
+151 
-157 GKMSIKSGDR
+157 
-167 VVVSESASLDL
+167 
-178 DKKGTVQTLAKEKS
+178 
-192 ENFFGGGTQNGRF
+192 
-205 LHTNQTIAISNT
+205 
-217 NNWTDGGVASPNPFY
+217 
-232 WTSDGYGVLRN
+232 
-243 TFAEGSYDFGS
+243 
-254 TDSSTVT
+254 
-261 TLHSENEFDAYY
+261 
-273 FVATNEGA
+273 
-281 SNVATEML
+281 
-289 QDYYK
+289 
-294 VTGNPVLLPE
+294 
-304 YGFYLGHL
+304 
-312 NAYNR
+312 
-317 DGWSTTSGQ
+317 
-326 KKWET
+326 
-331 KGSKSSS
+331 
-338 EKGDVKYESGMSTGY
+338 
-353 KLDGTLA
+353 
-360 AETLNGE
+360 
-367 GPTVD
+367 
-372 AENMKATDFDRQF
+372 
-385 SARQVIDDYEDNDM
+385 
-399 PLGWFLPND
+399 
-408 GYGAGYGQNGY
+408 
-419 YKTGGVNS
+419 
-427 DGASSADRLNA
+427 
-438 VRANVDNLKK
+438 
-448 FTEYANSKGVS
+448 
-459 TGLWTQSNLEPDS
+459 
-472 NPETPWHLLRDFD
+472 
-485 AEVKTG
+485 
-491 GITTL
+491 
-496 KTDVAWV
+496 
-503 GSGYSFGL
+503 
-511 NGIKTAYDTVTTGAN
+511 
-526 KRPNII
+526 
-532 TLDGWAGTQ
+532 
-541 RFGGIWTGDQYG
+541 
-553 GNWEYIRF
+553 
-561 HIPTSIGQSLS
+561 
-572 GNPNIGSDMDGI
+572 
-584 FGGDPIISARDY
+584 
-596 QWKTFTPSML
+596 
-606 DMDGWGTYRKSPMTH
+606 
-621 GDPYTGIS
+621 
-629 RFYLKLKAQLM
+629 
-640 PYIYTSAASAAN
+640 
-652 IDTGNGDAGLP
+652 
-663 MIRAML
+663 
-669 LSDNSEY
+669 
-676 AASTSTQ
+676 
-683 YQYMFGE
+683 
-690 NFLVA
+690 
-695 PVYQDTQADENGNDI
+695 
-710 RNGIYLPNYG
+710 
-720 TDENPTIWI
+720 
-729 DYFSGKQYRGGQV
+729 
-742 LNNYEAPLWKLPLFV
+742 
-757 KANAIVPMYAENNNP
+757 
-772 EAVSDTN
+772 
-779 TKGTDRSQ
+779 
-787 RIVEFFAT
+787 
-795 EGDGTFTQYEDD
+795 
-807 GSSIENNTTEDDSY
+807 
-821 GTIDNISYG
+821 
-830 EHVSTVYRSKA
+830 
-841 AGGTATFTAEASQ
+841 
-854 GGYNGYDSNR
+854 
-864 TTTFVAN
+864 
-871 VSAKPM
+871 
-877 SVVAKNGGSALNV
+877 
-890 VEVDSQETFDTATPE
+890 
-905 AGQAVYFY
+905 
-913 SETPNLNH
+913 
-921 YGSDVDGTEAERG
+921 
-934 ESFNNTKI
+934 
-942 TTNPKV
+942 
-948 YVKFAKTDVAAAAQ
+948 
-962 TLELGGFV
+962 
-970 NADATLTADRLNESL
+970 
-985 SAPTNLAAP
+985 
-994 EDVTTPTSIKLTWGK
+994 
-1009 VDGATSYD
+1009 
-1017 LKVDGTVFAV
+1017 
-1027 GDAAE
+1027 
-1032 FTHTDLAYN
+1032 
-1041 SKHTYQIRSRNAEG
+1041 
-1055 YSAWSDVLEANSALD
+1055 
-1070 PWRNVPDAEQIT
+1070 
-1082 WEGSLYGS
+1082 
-1090 HKAELAF
+1090 
-1097 DHEFQSG
+1097 
-1104 DGGFHSGGN
+1104 
-1113 DLGKALTVDYG
+1113 
-1124 RAYKLDKLE
+1124 
-1133 YYPRDDAGNG
+1133 
-1143 TVTKM
+1143 
-1148 RVETSLDGVHWTSQ
+1148 
-1162 EVDWARS
+1162 
-1169 ADCKTVAFDGTVAA
+1169 
-1183 RYVRMT
+1183 
-1189 PLASVG
+1189 
-1195 NFFSASEI
+1195 
-1203 AIYKTDGTDGFAVGS
+1203 
-1218 NLNKA
+1218 
-1223 TISDGDYSNMK
+1223 
-1234 NYLGLENREPDTPTF
+1234 
-1249 GSQIRD
+1249 
-1255 HFADLNDNGVYDVY
+1255 
-1269 DYSFTM
+1269 M

-1478 FEFLWNWNANWD
+1478 FEFLWNWSGNWD

-1562 FSAENKGKKATK
+1562 LSAENKGKKATK

-1664 ANKAGKATITVA
+1664 ANKAGKAKITVA

-1708 GYSESVYTKDSYAA
+1708 GYSESVYTKDSYKALTA
-1722 ITTAVEAAQKLL
+1722 AVEAAQKLL

-1747 DATVKIEKAIDG
+1747 DATAKIEKAIDG

-1778 NVKVARFSSEADYE
+1778 NVKVAGFSSEADYE

-1854 LVSDTADG
+1854 LVSGTADG
-1862 YEMGTAA
+1862 YEMGTAV
-1869 SMGTFAFDNDGRVL
+1869 SMGTFAFDNDGHVL

-1918 SMAELKFYGTA
+1918 SVAELKFYGTA
-1929 VLDPV
+1929 VPDPV

-2059 DTQIQAAYGQL
+2059 DTQLQAAYDQL

>member
-1 MLPGGVLGTS
+1 
-11 ASRKKGDQV
+11 
-20 RRNSIFTKR
+20 
-29 WVKGSAV
+29 
-36 LVATA
+36 
-41 ATLVFANPQQAIATP
+41 
-56 LKGVDSA
+56 
-63 TVSQS
+63 
-68 ASNVVDIDFADG
+68 
-80 IKGRITFLEDGIFR
+80 
-94 YNVDPKGEFSDY
+94 
-106 ATPRSKSHTAK
+106 
-117 IQAQP
+117 
-122 DTSDTYSK
+122 
-130 PSATVADKGDTIEI
+130 
-144 TGGKATV
+144 
-151 ILDKAT
+151 
-157 GKMSIKSGDR
+157 
-167 VVVSESASLDL
+167 
-178 DKKGTVQTLAKEKS
+178 
-192 ENFFGGGTQNGRF
+192 
-205 LHTNQTIAISNT
+205 
-217 NNWTDGGVASPNPFY
+217 
-232 WTSDGYGVLRN
+232 
-243 TFAEGSYDFGS
+243 
-254 TDSSTVT
+254 
-261 TLHSENEFDAYY
+261 
-273 FVATNEGA
+273 
-281 SNVATEML
+281 
-289 QDYYK
+289 
-294 VTGNPVLLPE
+294 
-304 YGFYLGHL
+304 
-312 NAYNR
+312 
-317 DGWSTTSGQ
+317 
-326 KKWET
+326 
-331 KGSKSSS
+331 
-338 EKGDVKYESGMSTGY
+338 
-353 KLDGTLA
+353 
-360 AETLNGE
+360 
-367 GPTVD
+367 
-372 AENMKATDFDRQF
+372 
-385 SARQVIDDYEDNDM
+385 
-399 PLGWFLPND
+399 
-408 GYGAGYGQNGY
+408 
-419 YKTGGVNS
+419 
-427 DGASSADRLNA
+427 
-438 VRANVDNLKK
+438 
-448 FTEYANSKGVS
+448 
-459 TGLWTQSNLEPDS
+459 
-472 NPETPWHLLRDFD
+472 
-485 AEVKTG
+485 
-491 GITTL
+491 
-496 KTDVAWV
+496 
-503 GSGYSFGL
+503 
-511 NGIKTAYDTVTTGAN
+511 
-526 KRPNII
+526 
-532 TLDGWAGTQ
+532 
-541 RFGGIWTGDQYG
+541 
-553 GNWEYIRF
+553 
-561 HIPTSIGQSLS
+561 
-572 GNPNIGSDMDGI
+572 
-584 FGGDPIISARDY
+584 
-596 QWKTFTPSML
+596 
-606 DMDGWGTYRKSPMTH
+606 
-621 GDPYTGIS
+621 
-629 RFYLKLKAQLM
+629 
-640 PYIYTSAASAAN
+640 
-652 IDTGNGDAGLP
+652 
-663 MIRAML
+663 
-669 LSDNSEY
+669 
-676 AASTSTQ
+676 
-683 YQYMFGE
+683 MFGE

-830 EHVSTVYRSKA
+830 EHVSTVYRSEA

-854 GGYNGYDSNR
+854 GGYSGYDSNR

-871 VSAKPM
+871 VSAKPT
-877 SVVAKNGGSALNV
+877 SVSAKNGGSALNV
-890 VEVDSQETFDTATPE
+890 VEVDSQEAFDAATPE

-913 SETPNLNH
+913 NETPNLNH
-921 YGSDVDGTEAERG
+921 YGSDAGSTEAEQG

-948 YVKFAKTDVAAAAQ
+948 YVKFAKTDVATAAQ
-962 TLELGGFV
+962 TLELGDFV
-970 NADATLTADRLNESL
+970 NADATLAADRFNESL
-985 SAPTNLAAP
+985 SAPANLAAP
-994 EDVTTPTSIKLTWGK
+994 EDATTPTSIKLTWGK

-1041 SKHTYQIRSRNAEG
+1041 SKHTYQIRSRNADG

-1070 PWRNVPDAEQIT
+1070 PWRNVPEAEEIT

-1148 RVETSLDGVHWTSQ
+1148 RIETSLDGVHWTTQ
-1162 EVDWARS
+1162 EVDWERS
-1169 ADCKTVAFDGTVAA
+1169 AACKTVAFDGAVAA

-1223 TISDGDYSNMK
+1223 TVSDGDYSNMK
-1234 NYLGLENREPDTPTF
+1234 NYLGLENREPDTSTF
-1249 GSQIRD
+1249 DSQIRA
-1255 HFADLNDNGVYDVY
+1255 HFADLNGNGVYDVY

-1275 AGLDGGTKQKG
+1275 AALDGGTKQKG
-1286 KVAGSLAVIPS
+1286 KAAGTLAVIPS
-1297 KTEVEAGD
+1297 KMEVEAGD
-1305 EITVDVYAADAKNV
+1305 EITVDVYATDAENV
-1319 NALGALVNFKSDQF
+1319 NALGALVNFNSDQF
-1333 EFVSE
+1333 EYVSE
-1338 SIAQDGSTAGMEN
+1338 SIAQDASTAGMEN
-1351 LSREKVQFADRTQ
+1351 LSREKVQFTDGHQ
-1364 TINLAFANRGDGK
+1364 TINLAFANRGDAK
-1377 LYNGTGA
+1377 LFNSTGV

-1396 KVELPSTSWLIGPAC
+1396 KVELPSTSWLVGPAC
-1411 DALEFASDGTVT
+1411 DALEFVSDGTVT
-1423 MPDVPQPTVAEYGQ
+1423 MPGVPQPTKSEYGR
-1437 DAFNITMTNDEL
+1437 DAFDITMTNDEL
-1449 TTDDGT
+1449 PTDDGA

-1461 QQKSYNALF
+1461 QQKSYDGLF
-1470 DNNEGDNG
+1470 DNNEGGND
-1478 FEFLWNWNANWD
+1478 FEFLWNYGPNWID
-1490 SEGKLP
+1490 GKMP
-1496 SYVKLPTTMTF
+1496 TYVKLPATMTF

-1532 IKAVVT
+1532 IKSVVT
-1538 FEDGSTQEFAG
+1538 FEDGSTQEFSG
-1549 GEYDSFRARYAFG
+1549 GSFDSYQARYAFG
-1562 FSAENKGKKATK
+1562 LSAENKGKKATK
-1574 VEVTP
+1574 VEITP

-1586 MLTLREVNF
+1586 MLTLREINF

-1687 EVEVKAGVDTSALVA
+1687 EVEVKAGVDTSALMA

-1722 ITTAVEAAQKLL
+1722 LTAAVEAAQKLL

-1747 DATVKIEKAIDG
+1747 DATAKIEKAIDG

-1766 EKILINTPENRK
+1766 EKSLINTPENRE
-1778 NVKVARFSSEADYE
+1778 NVKVTGFSSEADYE

-1797 NALDGDERTL
+1797 NALDGDEQTL
-1807 WHSDWAHGTGMPQY
+1807 WHSDWAYKAGMPQY
-1821 LSVDLG
+1821 LTVDLG

-1839 RQDGGTNGDIFEAEI
+1839 RQDGGTNGDIFEAEV

-1862 YEMGTAA
+1862 YEMGTAT
-1869 SMGTFAFDNDGRVL
+1869 SMGTFTFDNDGRVL

-1904 KVIHAGGGDVDAYC
+1904 KVLHAGGGSVDAYC

-1929 VLDPV
+1929 VPNPV
-1934 AKDDLATAIEKV
+1934 AKDDLTAAIEKV
-1946 DAEVAAGDLKAG
+1946 DAEVAAGDLKAS

-1964 WTALENALASA
+1964 WTAFQNALASA
-1975 RAILSDENA
+1975 RAILNDENA
-1984 TQDEVDQALRA
+1984 TQDEVDQALKA
-1995 LESARGALEK
+1995 LESARDALEK
-2005 TPVAPVEN
+2005 TPVTPVEN

-2025 AKETDTRGKTAE
+2025 AKETDTRGKTDE

-2059 DTQIQAAYGQL
+2059 DIQLQAAYDQL

-2110 AQGSKKNGSA
+2110 AQGSKKSGSA

-2133 TVGGLGAIIAAIGAF
+2133 AVGGLGAIIAAIGAF